1 MILGVYDGLA
11 DAGFVREA
19 ALQVLKDEI
28 DMKNIHILATTSP
41 LPNWPIA
48 WTKKGNQTLA
58 LEVRQLLLDFDDK
71 NILRS
76 SHIRGFKAANEQE
89 LEELK
94 KY

>member
-1 MILGVYDGLA
+1 
-11 DAGFVREA
+11 
-19 ALQVLKDEI
+19 
-28 DMKNIHILATTSP
+28 
-41 LPNWPIA
+41 
-48 WTKKGNQTLA
+48 
-58 LEVRQLLLDFDDK
+58 LLLDFDDK

>member
-1 MILGVYDGLA
+1 M
-11 DAGFVREA
+11 REA

-28 DMKNIHILATTSP
+28 DMKNIHVLATTSP

-58 LEVRQLLLDFDDK
+58 LKVRQLLLDFDDK

-76 SHIRGFKAANEQE
+76 SHIRGFRAANEQE